1 MYLNV
6 LKHIAI
12 TSLFISFSTLTFSQ
26 ITYENAFP
34 NLTFR
39 FPVEIQNTGVP
50 GDDRLFVVEQEGRIK
65 VFNNDAN
72 VTSSNTFLDIT
83 NEVDYDAGQEK
94 GLLGLAFHPD
104 YEQNGYFYVYLTD
117 ISGGLVEIV
126 IKRFEVSAGNPNTA
140 NASSGCEVIAF
151 VKNQNNS
158 NHNGGKITFGPDGY
172 LYASVG
178 DGGGGGDP
186 QNNAQNN
193 TNLFGTILR
202 IDVDTNCPGYAI
214 PPDNPFVGVSGAD
227 EIYAWGIRNTWKM
240 NFDFAT
246 NLLWAGDVGQNQFEE
261 INLIE
266 NGGNYGWDRY
276 EGNIIYTTSTPEPA
290 NPVAPIYTYNRS
302 QGDKSITGGYVYR
315 GSQISSTNPDIY
327 GKYVFADYI
336 TGRVWVLDYDPITGS
351 ANRTLLFSAESQG
364 GGNVFV
370 STFGED
376 INQEL
381 YFAGY
386 GQDGVIYRLKD
397 GFSSPTATAVNGVG
411 FWCNPASIGTDGT
424 VNAIASDDNSNVY
437 IGGTFNTV
445 GGTSVQNIARWNG
458 SNWSTLNTGANGT
471 IYALALTSNGDL
483 YAGGNF
489 TEIGGVN
496 ANNIAR
502 WNGSTWQAL
511 DNGTDGPV
519 LTIAVDANDGVYI
532 GGTFEQVNGIT
543 ANNIA
548 LRNGNS
554 WSALTDS
561 GTGVAGTG
569 NEIRSIAI
577 DENNVA
583 YIGGNFASAGGKTA
597 SRIATWNGSIW
608 GTLGAGTSGFVQAIE
623 ITSDYVYAGGN
634 FALAGG
640 NTVNRIAR
648 WNRNTNQWQ
657 KIENG
662 LSNNVNALT
671 YRDGYLYAAG
681 SFKAALNNAPQQ
693 NIIVNGLTRWSAAN
707 GWEALGTN
715 TNVGVDNLLNALDY
729 GSNELYIGGTF
740 NAAGVENVSNFAC
753 WQDNII
759 PGQPCEDGD
768 ICTQGE
774 TYDANLNC
782 TGGVYFDTDND
793 GICDNLDVCEGFND
807 AFDADGDGIP
817 NGCDTDCDCTSI
829 VPVTISQAIINGND
843 DVEEN
848 SSNGSINFTSGD
860 LDIVYDEDN
869 TNLVYNIGLRFQ
881 NLNVPFGAIVSNA
894 YIQFTADEASSA
906 TANFNISMEDNT
918 NSPAISNNTFNLS
931 NRNFLTTTVNWN
943 NVPAWNSVGDSG
955 ANQRT
960 PNLSP
965 LLNSIISKQGWESG
979 NALTFRI
986 QGDGSRIADTYDGSE
1001 NNAPRLVI
1009 TYQLPCIDENNNGI
1023 ADICDAQCL
1032 QTDIKVI
1039 LQAAYDSLANEMTT
1053 QLATGRKILPGQ
1065 TPTSGLATP
1074 TPAGQPYNLAPW
1086 NYSGN
1091 EGADFTDTDYD
1102 NLSVDWILLSL
1113 RKDINKSDQIT
1124 QTAAL
1129 LQKDGSLRFMDNCPL
1144 EVMSDGPFYIVV
1156 EHRNHMA
1163 AMSPNLISVQNGV
1176 LTYDF
1181 TTQDSYTGDAGFGQI
1196 ELAPGIWGMYTGDI
1210 RQDADS
1216 ESYDINALD
1225 KAVWDVNNG
1234 QFDEYIPADL
1244 NFDGDINGQD
1254 KAIWLRNNGVSSRVP
1269 KD

>member
-1 MYLNV
+1 MYSSV
-6 LKHIAI
+6 LKSIVI
-12 TSLFISFSTLTFSQ
+12 ISLLISFSASIFAQ
-26 ITYENAFP
+26 ITFENAFS

-65 VFNNDAN
+65 VFDNDAN
-72 VTSSNTFLDIT
+72 VMGSSTFLNIT
-83 NEVDYDAGQEK
+83 NEVDYDPGQEK

-117 ISGGLVEIV
+117 IESGLVEIV
-126 IKRFEVSAGNPNTA
+126 IKRFQVSSQNPNA
-140 NASSGCEVIAF
+140 ADPASACQVIAF

-186 QNNAQNN
+186 QNNAQN
-193 TNLFGTILR
+193 TGNLFGAILR
-202 IDVDTNCPGYAI
+202 LDVDTNCPGYAI

-261 INLIE
+261 VNLIE
-266 NGGNYGWDRY
+266 KGGNYGWKRY
-276 EGNIIYTTSTPEPA
+276 EGNNTFSSSTPDPP
-290 NPVAPIYTYNRS
+290 NSIFPIHTYNHN
-302 QGDKSITGGYVYR
+302 QGDESITGGHVYR
-315 GSQISSTNPDIY
+315 GSQISSTNPDIF

-336 TGRVWVLDYDPITGS
+336 SGRVWMLDYDPATGS
-351 ANRTLLFSAESQG
+351 VNRTLLFNAENQNG
-364 GGNVFV
+364 GSVFV

-386 GQDGVIYRLKD
+386 GSNGAIYKLKD
-397 GFSSPTATAVNGVG
+397 GFSSPTGNAVNGVG
-411 FWCNPASIGTDGT
+411 FWCNPASFGTDGT
-424 VNAIASDDNSNVY
+424 INAMISDDNGNVY
-437 IGGTFNTV
+437 IGGTFNTA
-445 GGTSVQNIARWNG
+445 GNISAQNIARWNG
-458 SNWSTLNTGANGT
+458 SNWTTLGTGANGT
-471 IYALALTSNGDL
+471 INALALTSNGDL

-489 TEIGGVN
+489 TEIGGVS

-511 DNGTDGPV
+511 NNGANGPV
-519 LTIAVDANDGVYI
+519 LAMAADANGGLYI
-532 GGTFEQVNGIT
+532 AGTFEQVNGIP

-548 LRNGNS
+548 FYNNNT
-554 WSALTDS
+554 WSVLTDS
-561 GTGVAGTG
+561 GTGIVGTG

-577 DENNVA
+577 DENNVV
-583 YIGGNFASAGGKTA
+583 YIGGNFASAGGRAA
-597 SRIATWNGSIW
+597 SRIATWNGNIW
-608 GTLGAGTSGFVQAIE
+608 GTLGAGTSGFVQAIQ
-623 ITSDYVYAGGN
+623 ITPDYIYAGGN

-671 YRDGYLYAAG
+671 YQNGYLYVAG
-681 SFKAALNNAPQQ
+681 SFKTALNDAPQQ
-693 NIIVNGLTRWSAAN
+693 NIIVNGLTRWSTSQ
-707 GWEALGTN
+707 GWEALGTG
-715 TNVGVDNLLNALDY
+715 TNVGVNNLLNTLAFE
-729 GSNELYIGGTF
+729 NTELYVGGVF
-740 NAAGVENVSNFAC
+740 NIAGDEIVSNFTC

-759 PGQPCEDGD
+759 PGQPCEDGNV
-768 ICTQGE
+768 CTQGE
-774 TYDANLNC
+774 TFDANLNC
-782 TGGVYFDTDND
+782 NGGIYVDTDND
-793 GICDNLDVCEGFND
+793 GICNNLDVCEGAND
-807 AFDADGDGIP
+807 AFDADQDGIP
-817 NGCDTDCDCTSI
+817 DGCDTDCNCNSI
-829 VPVTISQAIINGND
+829 TPLTILQSIINSND

-848 SSNGSINFTSGD
+848 NSNGSVNSTSGD
-860 LDIVYDEDN
+860 LDIIYDEDN
-869 TNLVYNIGLRFQ
+869 PNLIFNIGLRFQ
-881 NLNVPFGAIVSNA
+881 NLNIPSEALVTNA

-906 TANFNISMEDNT
+906 PANFTISIEDNT
-918 NSPAISNNTFNLS
+918 NSTTISNNTFNLS

-943 NVPAWNSVGDSG
+943 NVGDSG
-955 ANQRT
+955 TAQRS
-960 PNLSP
+960 PNLAP

-986 QGDGSRIADTYDGSE
+986 QGNGSRTADSYDSSE
-1001 NNAPRLVI
+1001 NNAPRLII

-1023 ADICDAQCL
+1023 ADNCDTQCP
-1032 QTDIKVI
+1032 QANIKVF
-1039 LQAAYDSLANEMTT
+1039 LQAAYDVLANEMTT

-1065 TPTSGLATP
+1065 TPTSNLAIP

-1086 NYSGN
+1086 NYTGN
-1091 EGADFTDTDYD
+1091 EGADFSDADYD

-1113 RKDINKSDQIT
+1113 REDIDKADQIA
-1124 QTAAL
+1124 QTAAVI
-1129 LQKDGSLRFMDNCPL
+1129 QKDGSIRFMDNCPL
-1144 EVMSDGPFYIVV
+1144 EVVGNGPFYIIV

-1163 AMSPNLISVQNGV
+1163 AMTPIPVAVQSGV

-1181 TTQDSYTGDAGFGQI
+1181 TAQDSYTGDTGFGQI
-1196 ELAPGIWGMYTGDI
+1196 QIVPGVWAMYSGDI
-1210 RQDADS
+1210 AQNVDT

-1225 KAVWDVNNG
+1225 KAIWDIDNG
-1234 QFDEYIPADL
+1234 QFDKYIPADL
-1244 NFDGDINGQD
+1244 NFNGDINGQD
-1254 KAIWLRNNGVSSRVP
+1254 KAIWLENNGISSRVP
-1269 KD
+1269 K